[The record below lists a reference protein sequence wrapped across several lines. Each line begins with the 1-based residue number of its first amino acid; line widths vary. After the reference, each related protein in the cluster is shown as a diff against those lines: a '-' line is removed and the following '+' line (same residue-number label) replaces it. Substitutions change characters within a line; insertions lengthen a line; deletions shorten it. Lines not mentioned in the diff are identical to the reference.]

1 MKVLSVEC
9 KNNSQA
15 VALAGN
21 LKGSY
26 LAKNVITEQN
36 FVLLEYA
43 NRTKLCT
50 MRYVYRKAKQ
60 LAIKLPREFGQAG
73 CAIKYNRACARK
85 ALMVKTEQEMREK
98 QQEEQRK
105 LDQQRCEELE
115 EKTRLPEKRLETS
128 YEHTL
133 INEAALEPQPI
144 HTESQTNKPLTKV
157 TLSNKSAAKANLRVV
172 FRDLTLK
179 QRLIALIKG
188 EITVGK

>member
-1 MKVLSVEC
+1 MKVLTVVC

-85 ALMVKTEQEMREK
+85 ALMVKTEQEMQRE
-98 QQEEQRK
+98 EGRK
-105 LDQQRCEELE
+105 LAEVRKLEQQKQEA
-115 EKTRLPEKRLETS
+115 KQSLPENKVEPDSEQTQMGVVALAPKT
-128 YEHTL
+128 
-133 INEAALEPQPI
+133 INTVNTP
-144 HTESQTNKPLTKV
+144 KPLTKV
-157 TLSNKSAAKANLRVV
+157 TLSNESAVKSNLRVV
-172 FRDLTLK
+172 FRNLTLK

>member
-85 ALMVKTEQEMREK
+85 ALMVKTEQEMQRE
-98 QQEEQRK
+98 EGRK
-105 LDQQRCEELE
+105 LAEVRKLEQQKQEA
-115 EKTRLPEKRLETS
+115 KQSLPENKVEPDSEQIQMGGVALAPKP
-128 YEHTL
+128 
-133 INEAALEPQPI
+133 INTVNTP
-144 HTESQTNKPLTKV
+144 KPLAKV
-157 TLSNKSAAKANLRVV
+157 TLSNESAVKSNLRVV
-172 FRDLTLK
+172 LKNLTLK

>member
-1 MKVLSVEC
+1 MKVLTVVC

-85 ALMVKTEQEMREK
+85 ALMVKTEQEMQRE
-98 QQEEQRK
+98 EGRK
-105 LDQQRCEELE
+105 LAEVRKLEQQKQEA
-115 EKTRLPEKRLETS
+115 KQSLPENKVEPDSEQTQMGVVALAPKP
-128 YEHTL
+128 
-133 INEAALEPQPI
+133 INTVNTP
-144 HTESQTNKPLTKV
+144 KPLTKV
-157 TLSNKSAAKANLRVV
+157 TLSNESAVKANLRVV